1 MTARGGVAVRD
12 DILHSGTK
20 VKGILIMFDTPKEK
34 SEKAKVLRKLMLKWL
49 SVQATEQK
57 ATLLLSKNPGIK
69 LSKQP
74 RKKPPPSPFN

>member
-1 MTARGGVAVRD
+1 
-12 DILHSGTK
+12 
-20 VKGILIMFDTPKEK
+20 MFDTPKEK

-69 LSKQP
+69 LSKQV
-74 RKKPPPSPFN
+74 RKKDSSPPLH